1 MEADEAHI
9 RSIPWCASLISGP
22 NIVIL
27 PTESRA
33 PKTSTEDALFAQ
45 TLKTPDTISGCLT
58 FYEQPGS
65 SSASTSAV
73 APINKISTLVSLGS
87 GVNGYPHVAHG
98 GLVATLVDEIM
109 GLLLSVNKH
118 PKVVFPDIGRTVTA
132 YLNIT
137 YLKPVATP
145 STILVSAQIKEI
157 TGRKI
162 FVRAS
167 VEDRWGVA
175 LARAE
180 ALWIRVD
187 KEKEKL

>member
-9 RSIPWCASLISGP
+9 RSIPWCAALISGP
-22 NIVIL
+22 SIVIL

-33 PKTSTEDALFAQ
+33 PKESTEDALFAQ

-58 FYEQPGS
+58 FYDRANN
-65 SSASTSAV
+65 SSAH
-73 APINKISTLVSLGS
+73 INKINTLISLGS
-87 GVNGYPHVAHG
+87 AVNGYPHVAHG

-118 PKVVFPDIGRTVTA
+118 PKVAFPDIGRTVTA
-132 YLNIT
+132 YLHIT
-137 YLKPVATP
+137 YLKPVVTP
-145 STILVSAQIKEI
+145 ATILVSARFKEVA
-157 TGRKI
+157 GRKL
-162 FVRAS
+162 FLEAS

-175 LARAE
+175 LAKAE

-187 KEKEKL
+187 KERERL